1 MDIACKSYSMSDRR
15 SLVSSS
21 WKVKRILRLL
31 AIKISACKQLSCVL
45 MDSFERKRNLM
56 IRWPMQ
62 EETSKGGVSSET
74 KKKNMTG
81 ST

>member
-21 WKVKRILRLL
+21 WRVKRILRLL

-56 IRWPMQ
+56 IMNRWSMQ
-62 EETSKGGVSSET
+62 EEENKGGVSSET
-74 KKKNMTG
+74 PKT
-81 ST
+81 